1 METFLPPRTLV
12 PDTFSHTA
20 LSGIP
25 FDVSMS
31 PQASA
36 DNDQLGEPDFRI
48 TLIRSIGGIYPDVT
62 IEEEHS
68 DQLVV
73 TDHPVQGSESGNA
86 TISDHAYKLPAE
98 VVISYGWS
106 PGGAGNATAS
116 STYLNDIYSQILELQ
131 STRAIFTV
139 YTGRRIYQNMIL
151 QAVSMTTDRN
161 TENALIVRM
170 ACREIIFVQTQTVQV
185 STNPATQLNPER
197 TLGTTQR
204 GPQPLQSGSSFNR
217 VGAATAIAGSGG
229 TP

>member
-1 METFLPPRTLV
+1 MDTFLQPITRV
-12 PDTFSHTA
+12 PDTFRNTA
-20 LSGIP
+20 LSAIP

-36 DNDQLGEPDFRI
+36 DNDQLGEPDFRV
-48 TLIRSIGGIYPDVT
+48 TLIRSIGGVYPDVT

-73 TDHPVQGSESGNA
+73 TDHPVQGSDAGNA

-98 VVISYGWS
+98 VVITYGWS

-131 STRAIFTV
+131 STRAIFNV

-170 ACREIIFVQTQTVQV
+170 VCREIIFVQTQLVKV
-185 STNPATQLNPER
+185 STNPATQSNPER
-197 TLGTTQR
+197 TQGVTQR
-204 GPQPLQSGSSFNR
+204 GPQPLQNGSSFNR
-217 VGAATAIAGSGG
+217 SGGAAAALL
-229 TP
+229 P